1 MDPYRFY
8 HALYWRFR
16 TRVVKILTYFKPE
29 LLLYSFLAFFCS
41 KNLSAQSYSGAL
53 IIQDSLSFPYYLKL
67 DQNNLS
73 GYSVSDIKGDTETF
87 SLIDIRQSDG
97 EKRFEIEESQ
107 VVYTRLSSVSYDD
120 LCKIIFKTK
129 LNSKSIDEE
138 FQAIMSD
145 QTPCGN
151 GIVKLEDTKSLSA
164 KLNKIKSKIENNK
177 TLKTLTSESDRD
189 TSIKKIE
196 QLLQLSVSDYSTQ
209 IHVNPQDFFDFLF
222 FKNSTKITLMF
233 EEIILKNS
241 VQIKNVNIKQ
251 SDNTIEL
258 VKISDT
264 SRATLTFST
273 TDALS
278 GNSFIVKINNELSL
292 RFLFPDNFENAT
304 FVF

>member
-1 MDPYRFY
+1 M
-8 HALYWRFR
+8 
-16 TRVVKILTYFKPE
+16 VKILAYFKPE
-29 LLLYSFLAFFCS
+29 LLLYSFLAFFCP
-41 KNLSAQSYSGAL
+41 KNLCAQSYSGAL

-67 DQNNLS
+67 DQSSLS
-73 GYSVSDIKGDTETF
+73 GYSVSDIKGETETF
-87 SLIDIRQSDG
+87 SLIDISRQSDG

-138 FQAIMSD
+138 FQATMSD

-151 GIVKLEDTKSLSA
+151 GIVKLENTKSLSA

-177 TLKTLTSESDRD
+177 TLKTLTSQSDRE

-209 IHVNPQDFFDFLF
+209 IHVNSQDFFDFIF
-222 FKNSTKITLMF
+222 FKNSTKITLVF
-233 EEIILKNS
+233 EHIISENFA
-241 VQIKNVNIKQ
+241 QIKNGNIKQ
-251 SDNTIEL
+251 NNNTIEL
-258 VKISDT
+258 VKTSDT
-264 SRATLTFST
+264 DRATLTFSN

-278 GNSFIVKINNELSL
+278 GNSLFVKINNDLSL